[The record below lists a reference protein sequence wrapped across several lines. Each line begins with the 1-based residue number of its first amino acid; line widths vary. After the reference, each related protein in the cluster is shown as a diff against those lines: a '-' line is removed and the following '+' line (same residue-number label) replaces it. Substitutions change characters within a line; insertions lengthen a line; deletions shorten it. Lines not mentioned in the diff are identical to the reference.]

1 MIPAPTGQYYYGN
14 YIFCVYDY
22 EKLDLPRE
30 GQNMKANLR
39 DPLEFIVGRNN
50 KGLRVAWYILPAQAV
65 KADLGEQTIA
75 ADGKASGDKCH
86 GQVLISSSS
95 FITNATRQYH

>member
-1 MIPAPTGQYYYGN
+1 M
-14 YIFCVYDY
+14 YDY
-22 EKLDLPRE
+22 EKLDLPRKVRT
-30 GQNMKANLR
+30 QNMKANLK

-65 KADLGEQTIA
+65 KANLGEQTIA
-75 ADGKASGDKCH
+75 VDGKASGDKCH